1 MMTQKYTVGGM
12 SCSACSAA
20 VDRAVRQVDGV
31 EDVSVSLMANRMTVR
46 YDPEKTNDDTICT
59 AVARAGYSA
68 IVDDGTPRENPDE
81 VRYRD
86 LCRRLWK
93 SVVFAL
99 VMMYVTMGHMIG
111 LPLPPIIDPN
121 AGALTPLWNG
131 LLQLCLAFPVMW
143 INRSYYRDG
152 LRGAIHGSANMN
164 TLIALGSGTSFLYG
178 IYVLVKMALGAA
190 GGATIMHLSHELH
203 FESVT
208 MILALITVGR
218 TLELRAR
225 RRTSDAVRKLLD
237 LAPKT
242 AEVRRGNEI
251 VTIPADTLVSGDI
264 VLIRAGGGIPCD
276 GVILTGG
283 GASDES
289 VITGESVPVEKNA
302 GDTLICGTI
311 LVTGYAEMRAESVGE
326 ETTVAKIAAMV
337 EEAATSKA
345 PVQKLADKISRIF
358 VPVVCS
364 IALVT
369 FILWWGLSGN
379 LDTAVSFGI
388 SVLVISCPCAL
399 GLASPTAIMCGI
411 GRGAEC
417 GILIKSADAIDAL
430 NKANVVTLDKTGTIT
445 EGRMELTEI
454 YPVGEMPKDV
464 LAAYGAA
471 LESASEHPI
480 GRAIVSAY
488 TGEIPECTDYDV
500 TFGGGVSGVIDGRRY
515 FCGNASYLASV
526 GIGGIEDTIR
536 EIADDLARRGL
547 TPVYFAREQV
557 KFACERDEGAC
568 ERIEGVFAIGDRIK
582 ATSPAAV
589 QSMRTAGCEVVMLTG
604 DNPVTAE
611 AIAKEAGITRVVAQ
625 VKPEGKAAV
634 VESLMDGSYF
644 GDTVRRTVVMVG
656 DGVNDA
662 PALAKADCG
671 IAIGQGTDIA
681 IASAGVVLVRSDLGD
696 AARAIRLSRAIMRNV
711 AENLLWAFLYNLICI
726 PIAAGLLYPLFQLK
740 LTPMIAAAAMSL
752 SSVCVVL
759 NALRLRRWR
768 G

>member
-1 MMTQKYTVGGM
+1 MTTQKYTVGGM

-20 VDRAVRQVDGV
+20 VDRAVRQVAGV
-31 EDVSVSLMANRMTVR
+31 EDVSVSLMANRMTVL
-46 YDPEKTNDDTICT
+46 YDPAKTNDEAICA
-59 AVARAGYSA
+59 AVDRAGYSA
-68 IVDDGTPRENPDE
+68 AVDDGTPREDPDA

-86 LCRRLWK
+86 LRGRLWK
-93 SVVFAL
+93 SIIFAL
-99 VMMYVTMGHMIG
+99 IMMYVTMGHMIG
-111 LPLPPIIDPN
+111 LPLPPFIDPE
-121 AGALTPLWNG
+121 AGMLTPLWNG
-131 LLQLCLAFPVMW
+131 LLQLCLAVPVMW

-152 LRGAIHGSANMN
+152 LRGALHGSANMN
-164 TLIALGSGTSFLYG
+164 TLIALGSGASFVYG
-178 IYVLVKMALGAA
+178 IYILVKMVIGAV
-190 GGATIMHLSHELH
+190 GGAHIMHLTHELH

-242 AEVRRGNEI
+242 AEVRRGDEV
-251 VTIPADTLVSGDI
+251 VTIPADTLVSGDV

-276 GVILTGG
+276 GVIVTGG

-289 VITGESVPVEKNA
+289 VITGESVPVEKA
-302 GDTLICGTI
+302 VGDKLICGTI

-345 PVQKLADKISRIF
+345 PVQKLADKISGIF

-369 FILWWGLSGN
+369 FVIWWIASGS

-445 EGRMELTEI
+445 EGKMELAEVYVT
-454 YPVGEMPKDV
+454 GEMQAATLK
-464 LAAYGAA
+464 AYGAA

-480 GRAIVSAY
+480 GRAIVAGY
-488 TGEIPECTDYDV
+488 TGELPECVDYDV
-500 TFGGGVSGVIDGRRY
+500 TFGGGVSGVIGGVRY
-515 FCGNASYLASV
+515 YCGNAAYLASV
-526 GIGGIEDTIR
+526 GIAMTEVSKTA
-536 EIADDLARRGL
+536 EDLARRGL
-547 TPVYFAREQV
+547 TPVYFADTQ
-557 KFACERDEGAC
+557 
-568 ERIEGVFAIGDRIK
+568 IEGIFALGDRIK
-582 ATSPAAV
+582 ETSPAAV
-589 QSMRTAGCEVVMLTG
+589 QSMRAAGCEVVMLTG

-611 AIAKEAGITRVVAQ
+611 AIAAQAGITKIVAQ

-634 VESLMDGSYF
+634 IESLMDGSYF
-644 GDTVRRTVVMVG
+644 GDTTRRTVVMVG

-696 AARAIRLSRAIMRNV
+696 ASRAIRLSRAIMRNV

-726 PIAAGLLYPLFQLK
+726 PIAAGALYPLFQLK

>member
-1 MMTQKYTVGGM
+1 MTTQKYTVGGM

-20 VDRAVRQVDGV
+20 VDRAVRQVAGV
-31 EDVSVSLMANRMTVR
+31 EDVSVSLMANRMTVL
-46 YDPEKTNDDTICT
+46 YDPAKTNDEAICT
-59 AVARAGYSA
+59 AVDRAGYSA
-68 IVDDGTPRENPDE
+68 AVDDGTPREDPDA

-86 LCRRLWK
+86 LRGRLWK
-93 SVVFAL
+93 SIIFAL
-99 VMMYVTMGHMIG
+99 IMMYVTMGHMIG
-111 LPLPPIIDPN
+111 LPLPPFIDPE
-121 AGALTPLWNG
+121 AGLLTPLWNG
-131 LLQLCLAFPVMW
+131 LLQLCLAVPVMW

-152 LRGAIHGSANMN
+152 LRGALHGSANMN
-164 TLIALGSGTSFLYG
+164 TLIALGSGASFVYG
-178 IYVLVKMALGAA
+178 IYILVKMVIGAV
-190 GGATIMHLSHELH
+190 GGAHIMHLTHELH

-242 AEVRRGNEI
+242 AEVRRGDEV

-276 GVILTGG
+276 GVIVTGG

-289 VITGESVPVEKNA
+289 VITGESVPVEKA
-302 GDTLICGTI
+302 VGDKLICGTI

-345 PVQKLADKISRIF
+345 PVQKLADKISGIF

-369 FILWWGLSGN
+369 FVIWWIASGS

-445 EGRMELTEI
+445 EGKMELAEVHT
-454 YPVGEMPKDV
+454 VGAMDAEV
-464 LAAYGAA
+464 LKAYGAA

-480 GRAIVSAY
+480 GRAIVAGY
-488 TGEIPECTDYDV
+488 TGELPECVDYDV
-500 TFGGGVSGVIDGRRY
+500 TFGGGVSGVIGGVRY
-515 FCGNASYLASV
+515 YCGNASYLASV
-526 GIGGIEDTIR
+526 GIAVTDVSKTAE
-536 EIADDLARRGL
+536 DLARRGL
-547 TPVYFAREQV
+547 TPVYFADTQ
-557 KFACERDEGAC
+557 
-568 ERIEGVFAIGDRIK
+568 IEGIFALGDRIK
-582 ATSPAAV
+582 ETSPAAV
-589 QSMRTAGCEVVMLTG
+589 QSMRAAGCEVVMLTG

-611 AIAKEAGITRVVAQ
+611 AIAAQAGITKIVAQ

-644 GDTVRRTVVMVG
+644 GDTTRRTVVMVG

-726 PIAAGLLYPLFQLK
+726 PIAAGVLYPLFQLK

>member
-1 MMTQKYTVGGM
+1 MTTQKYTVGGM

-20 VDRAVRQVDGV
+20 VDRAVRQVAGV
-31 EDVSVSLMANRMTVR
+31 EDVSVSLMANRMTVL
-46 YDPEKTNDDTICT
+46 YDPAKTNDEAICT
-59 AVARAGYSA
+59 AVDRAGYSA
-68 IVDDGTPRENPDE
+68 AVDDGTPREDPDA

-86 LCRRLWK
+86 LRGRLWK
-93 SVVFAL
+93 SIIFAL
-99 VMMYVTMGHMIG
+99 IMMYVTMGHMIG
-111 LPLPPIIDPN
+111 LPLPPFIDPE
-121 AGALTPLWNG
+121 AGLLTPLWNG
-131 LLQLCLAFPVMW
+131 LLQLCLAVPVMW

-152 LRGAIHGSANMN
+152 LRGALHGSANMN
-164 TLIALGSGTSFLYG
+164 TLIALGSGASFVYG
-178 IYVLVKMALGAA
+178 IYILVKMVIGAV
-190 GGATIMHLSHELH
+190 GGAHIMHLTHELH

-242 AEVRRGNEI
+242 AEVRRGDEV

-276 GVILTGG
+276 GVIVTGG

-289 VITGESVPVEKNA
+289 VITGESVPVEKA
-302 GDTLICGTI
+302 VGDKLICGTI

-345 PVQKLADKISRIF
+345 PVQKLADKISGIF

-369 FILWWGLSGN
+369 FVIWWIASGS

-445 EGRMELTEI
+445 EGKMELAEVHA
-454 YPVGEMPKDV
+454 VGAMDAEV
-464 LAAYGAA
+464 LKAYGAA

-480 GRAIVSAY
+480 GRAIVAGY
-488 TGEIPECTDYDV
+488 TGELPECVDYDV
-500 TFGGGVSGVIDGRRY
+500 TFGGGVSGVIGGVRY
-515 FCGNASYLASV
+515 YCGNASYLASV
-526 GIGGIEDTIR
+526 GIAVTEASKTA
-536 EIADDLARRGL
+536 EDLARRGL
-547 TPVYFAREQV
+547 TPVYFANTQ
-557 KFACERDEGAC
+557 
-568 ERIEGVFAIGDRIK
+568 IEGIFALGDRIK
-582 ATSPAAV
+582 ETSPAAV
-589 QSMRTAGCEVVMLTG
+589 QSMRAAGCEVVMLTG

-611 AIAKEAGITRVVAQ
+611 AIAAQAGITKIVAQ

-644 GDTVRRTVVMVG
+644 GDTTRRTVVMVG

-726 PIAAGLLYPLFQLK
+726 PIAAGVLYPLFQLK

>member
-1 MMTQKYTVGGM
+1 MTTQKYTVGGM

-20 VDRAVRQVDGV
+20 VDRAVRQVAGV
-31 EDVSVSLMANRMTVR
+31 EDVSVSLMANRMTVL
-46 YDPEKTNDDTICT
+46 YDPAKTNDEAICT
-59 AVARAGYSA
+59 AVDRAGYSA
-68 IVDDGTPRENPDE
+68 AVDDGTPREDPDA

-86 LCRRLWK
+86 LRGRLWK
-93 SVVFAL
+93 SIIFAL
-99 VMMYVTMGHMIG
+99 IMMYVTMGHMIG
-111 LPLPPIIDPN
+111 LPLPPFIDPE
-121 AGALTPLWNG
+121 AGLLTPLWNG
-131 LLQLCLAFPVMW
+131 LLQLCLAVPVMW

-152 LRGAIHGSANMN
+152 LRGALHGSANMN
-164 TLIALGSGTSFLYG
+164 TLIALGSGASFVYG
-178 IYVLVKMALGAA
+178 IYILVKMVIGAV
-190 GGATIMHLSHELH
+190 GGAHIMHLTHELH

-242 AEVRRGNEI
+242 AEVRRGDEV

-276 GVILTGG
+276 GVIVTGG

-289 VITGESVPVEKNA
+289 VITGESVPVEKA
-302 GDTLICGTI
+302 VGDKLICGTI

-345 PVQKLADKISRIF
+345 PVQKLADKISGIF

-369 FILWWGLSGN
+369 FVIWWIASGS

-430 NKANVVTLDKTGTIT
+430 NKSNVVTLDKTGTIT
-445 EGRMELTEI
+445 EGKMELAEVHA
-454 YPVGEMPKDV
+454 VGAMDAEV
-464 LAAYGAA
+464 LKAYGAA

-480 GRAIVSAY
+480 GRAIVAGY
-488 TGEIPECTDYDV
+488 TGELPECVDYDV
-500 TFGGGVSGVIDGRRY
+500 TFGGGVSGVIGGVRY
-515 FCGNASYLASV
+515 YCGNASYLASV
-526 GIGGIEDTIR
+526 GIAVTDVSKTAE
-536 EIADDLARRGL
+536 DLARRGL
-547 TPVYFAREQV
+547 TPVYFADTQ
-557 KFACERDEGAC
+557 
-568 ERIEGVFAIGDRIK
+568 IEGIFALGDRIK
-582 ATSPAAV
+582 ETSPTAV
-589 QSMRTAGCEVVMLTG
+589 QSMRAAGCEVVMLTG

-611 AIAKEAGITRVVAQ
+611 AIAAQAGITKIVAQ

-644 GDTVRRTVVMVG
+644 GDTTRRTVVMVG

-726 PIAAGLLYPLFQLK
+726 PIAAGVLYPLFQLK

>member
-1 MMTQKYTVGGM
+1 MTTQKYTVGGM

-20 VDRAVRQVDGV
+20 VDRAVRQVAGV
-31 EDVSVSLMANRMTVR
+31 EDVSVSLMANRMTVL
-46 YDPEKTNDDTICT
+46 YDPAKTNDEAICT
-59 AVARAGYSA
+59 AVDRAGYSA
-68 IVDDGTPRENPDE
+68 AVDDGTPREDPDA

-86 LCRRLWK
+86 LRGRLWK
-93 SVVFAL
+93 SIIFAL
-99 VMMYVTMGHMIG
+99 IMMYVTMGHMIG
-111 LPLPPIIDPN
+111 LPLPPFIDPE
-121 AGALTPLWNG
+121 AGLLTPLWNG
-131 LLQLCLAFPVMW
+131 LLQLCLAVPVMW

-152 LRGAIHGSANMN
+152 LRGALHGSANMN
-164 TLIALGSGTSFLYG
+164 TLIALGSGASFVYG
-178 IYVLVKMALGAA
+178 IYILVKMVIGAV
-190 GGATIMHLSHELH
+190 GGAHIMHLTHELH

-242 AEVRRGNEI
+242 AEVRRGDEV

-276 GVILTGG
+276 GVIVTGG

-289 VITGESVPVEKNA
+289 VITGESVPVEKA
-302 GDTLICGTI
+302 VGDKLICGTI

-345 PVQKLADKISRIF
+345 PVQKLADKISGIF

-369 FILWWGLSGN
+369 FVIWWIASGS

-445 EGRMELTEI
+445 EGKMELAEVHA
-454 YPVGEMPKDV
+454 VGAMDAEV
-464 LAAYGAA
+464 LKAYGAA

-480 GRAIVSAY
+480 GRAIVAGY
-488 TGEIPECTDYDV
+488 TGELPECVDYDV
-500 TFGGGVSGVIDGRRY
+500 TFGGGVSGVIGGVRY
-515 FCGNASYLASV
+515 YCGNASYLASV
-526 GIGGIEDTIR
+526 GIAVTDVSKTAE
-536 EIADDLARRGL
+536 DLARRGL
-547 TPVYFAREQV
+547 TPVYFADTQ
-557 KFACERDEGAC
+557 
-568 ERIEGVFAIGDRIK
+568 IEGIFALGDRIK
-582 ATSPAAV
+582 ETSPAAV
-589 QSMRTAGCEVVMLTG
+589 QSMRAAGCEVVMLTG

-611 AIAKEAGITRVVAQ
+611 AIAAQAGITKIVAQ

-644 GDTVRRTVVMVG
+644 GDTTRRTVVMVG

-726 PIAAGLLYPLFQLK
+726 PIAAGVLYPLFQLK

>member
-1 MMTQKYTVGGM
+1 MTTQKYTVGGM

-20 VDRAVRQVDGV
+20 VDRAVRQVAGV
-31 EDVSVSLMANRMTVR
+31 EDVSVSLMANRMTVL
-46 YDPEKTNDDTICT
+46 YDPAKTNDEAICT
-59 AVARAGYSA
+59 AVDRAGYSA
-68 IVDDGTPRENPDE
+68 AVDDGTPREDPDA

-86 LCRRLWK
+86 LRGRLWK
-93 SVVFAL
+93 SIIFAL
-99 VMMYVTMGHMIG
+99 IMMYVTMGHMIG
-111 LPLPPIIDPN
+111 LPLPPFIDPE
-121 AGALTPLWNG
+121 AGLLTPLWNG
-131 LLQLCLAFPVMW
+131 LLQLCLAVPVMW

-152 LRGAIHGSANMN
+152 LRGALHGSANMN
-164 TLIALGSGTSFLYG
+164 TLIALGSGASFVYG
-178 IYVLVKMALGAA
+178 IYILVKMVIGAV
-190 GGATIMHLSHELH
+190 GGAHIMHLTHELH

-242 AEVRRGNEI
+242 AEVRRGDEV

-276 GVILTGG
+276 GVIVTGG

-289 VITGESVPVEKNA
+289 VITGESVPVEKA
-302 GDTLICGTI
+302 VGDKLICGTI

-345 PVQKLADKISRIF
+345 PVQKLADKISGIF

-369 FILWWGLSGN
+369 FVIWWIASGS

-411 GRGAEC
+411 GRSAEC

-445 EGRMELTEI
+445 EGKMELAEVHA
-454 YPVGEMPKDV
+454 VGAMDAEV
-464 LAAYGAA
+464 LKAYGAA

-480 GRAIVSAY
+480 GRAIVAGY
-488 TGEIPECTDYDV
+488 TGELPECVDYDV
-500 TFGGGVSGVIDGRRY
+500 TFGGGVSGVIGGVRY
-515 FCGNASYLASV
+515 YCGNASYLASV
-526 GIGGIEDTIR
+526 GIAVTDVSKTAE
-536 EIADDLARRGL
+536 ELARRGL
-547 TPVYFAREQV
+547 TPVYFANTQ
-557 KFACERDEGAC
+557 
-568 ERIEGVFAIGDRIK
+568 IEGIFALGDRIK
-582 ATSPAAV
+582 ETSPAAV
-589 QSMRTAGCEVVMLTG
+589 QSMRAAGCEVVMLTG

-611 AIAKEAGITRVVAQ
+611 AIAAQAGITKIVAQ

-644 GDTVRRTVVMVG
+644 GDTTRRTVVMVG

-726 PIAAGLLYPLFQLK
+726 PIAAGVLYPLFQLK

>member
-1 MMTQKYTVGGM
+1 MTTQKYTVGGM

-20 VDRAVRQVDGV
+20 VDRAVRQVAGV
-31 EDVSVSLMANRMTVR
+31 EDVSVSLMANRMTVL
-46 YDPEKTNDDTICT
+46 YDPAKTNDEAICT
-59 AVARAGYSA
+59 AVDRAGYSA
-68 IVDDGTPRENPDE
+68 AVDDGTQREDPDA

-86 LCRRLWK
+86 LRGRLWK
-93 SVVFAL
+93 SIIFAL
-99 VMMYVTMGHMIG
+99 IMMYVTMGHMIG
-111 LPLPPIIDPN
+111 LPLPPFIDPE
-121 AGALTPLWNG
+121 AGMLTPLWNG
-131 LLQLCLAFPVMW
+131 LLQLCLAVPVMW

-152 LRGAIHGSANMN
+152 LRGALHGSANMN
-164 TLIALGSGTSFLYG
+164 TLIALGSGASFVYG
-178 IYVLVKMALGAA
+178 IYILVKMVIGAV
-190 GGATIMHLSHELH
+190 GGAHIMHLTHELH

-242 AEVRRGNEI
+242 AEVRRGDEV

-276 GVILTGG
+276 GVIVTGG

-289 VITGESVPVEKNA
+289 VITGESVPVEKA
-302 GDTLICGTI
+302 VGDKLICGTI

-345 PVQKLADKISRIF
+345 PVQKLADKISGIF

-369 FILWWGLSGN
+369 FVIWWIASGS

-445 EGRMELTEI
+445 EGKMELAE
-454 YPVGEMPKDV
+454 VHAAGAMDV
-464 LAAYGAA
+464 ETLKAYGAA

-480 GRAIVSAY
+480 GRAIVAGY
-488 TGEIPECTDYDV
+488 TGELPECVDYDV
-500 TFGGGVSGVIDGRRY
+500 TFGGGVSGVIDGVRY
-515 FCGNASYLASV
+515 YCGNASYLASV
-526 GIGGIEDTIR
+526 GIAVTDVSKTAE
-536 EIADDLARRGL
+536 DLARRGL
-547 TPVYFAREQV
+547 TPVYFADTQ
-557 KFACERDEGAC
+557 
-568 ERIEGVFAIGDRIK
+568 IEGIFALGDRIK
-582 ATSPAAV
+582 ETSPAAV
-589 QSMRTAGCEVVMLTG
+589 QSMRAAGCEVVMLTG

-611 AIAKEAGITRVVAQ
+611 AIAKEAGITKIVAQ

-644 GDTVRRTVVMVG
+644 GDTTRRTVVMVG

-696 AARAIRLSRAIMRNV
+696 ASRAIRLSRAIMRNV

-726 PIAAGLLYPLFQLK
+726 PIAAGALYPLFQLK

>member
-1 MMTQKYTVGGM
+1 MTTQKYTVGGM

-20 VDRAVRQVDGV
+20 VDRAVRQVPGV
-31 EDVSVSLMANRMTVR
+31 EDVSVSLMANRMTVL
-46 YDPEKTNDDTICT
+46 YDPAKTNDEAICT
-59 AVARAGYSA
+59 AVDRAGYSA
-68 IVDDGTPRENPDE
+68 AVDDGTQREDPDA

-86 LCRRLWK
+86 LRGRLWK
-93 SVVFAL
+93 SIIFAL
-99 VMMYVTMGHMIG
+99 IMMYVTMGHMIG
-111 LPLPPIIDPN
+111 LPLPPFIDPE
-121 AGALTPLWNG
+121 AGMLTPLWNG
-131 LLQLCLAFPVMW
+131 LLQLCLAVPVMW

-152 LRGAIHGSANMN
+152 LRGALHGSANMN
-164 TLIALGSGTSFLYG
+164 TLIALGSGASFVYG
-178 IYVLVKMALGAA
+178 IYILVKMVIGAV
-190 GGATIMHLSHELH
+190 GGAHIMHLTHELH

-242 AEVRRGNEI
+242 AEVRRGDEV

-276 GVILTGG
+276 GVIVTGG

-289 VITGESVPVEKNA
+289 VITGESVPVEKA
-302 GDTLICGTI
+302 VGDKLICGTI

-345 PVQKLADKISRIF
+345 PVQKLADKISGIF

-364 IALVT
+364 IALIT
-369 FILWWGLSGN
+369 FVIWWIASGS

-445 EGRMELTEI
+445 EGKMELAEVHA
-454 YPVGEMPKDV
+454 VGAMDV
-464 LAAYGAA
+464 ETLKAYGAA

-480 GRAIVSAY
+480 GRAIVAGY
-488 TGEIPECTDYDV
+488 TGELPECVDYDV
-500 TFGGGVSGVIDGRRY
+500 TFGGGVSGVIGGVRY
-515 FCGNASYLASV
+515 YCGNASYLASV
-526 GIGGIEDTIR
+526 GIAVTEVSKTA
-536 EIADDLARRGL
+536 EDLARRGL
-547 TPVYFAREQV
+547 TPVYFADTQ
-557 KFACERDEGAC
+557 
-568 ERIEGVFAIGDRIK
+568 IEGIFALGDRIK

-589 QSMRTAGCEVVMLTG
+589 QSMRAAGCEVVMLTG

-611 AIAKEAGITRVVAQ
+611 AIAAQAGITKIVAQ

-644 GDTVRRTVVMVG
+644 GDTTRRTVVMVG

-726 PIAAGLLYPLFQLK
+726 PIAAGALYPLLQLK

>member
-1 MMTQKYTVGGM
+1 MTTQKYVVGGM

-20 VDRAVRQVDGV
+20 VDRAVRQMDGV
-31 EDVSVSLMANRMTVR
+31 EDVAVSLMANRMTVR
-46 YDPEKTNDDTICT
+46 YDPAKTNDETICA
-59 AVARAGYSA
+59 AVDRAGYSA
-68 IVDDGTPRENPDE
+68 AVDDGTPREDPDE

-86 LCRRLWK
+86 LRGRLWK

-99 VMMYVTMGHMIG
+99 IMMYVTMGHMIA
-111 LPLPPIIDPN
+111 LPLPSIIDPE
-121 AGALTPLWNG
+121 AGMLTPLWNG

-164 TLIALGSGTSFLYG
+164 TLIALGSGASFLYG
-178 IYVLVKMALGAA
+178 IYVLVKMVI
-190 GGATIMHLSHELH
+190 GATTGAHIMHLSHELH

-242 AEVRRGNEI
+242 AEVRRGDEI
-251 VTIPADTLVSGDI
+251 VTIPADTLTAGDI
-264 VLIRAGGGIPCD
+264 VLIRAGSGIPCD
-276 GVILTGG
+276 GVIVTGG

-289 VITGESVPVEKNA
+289 VITGESVPVEKNV

-345 PVQKLADKISRIF
+345 PVQKLADKISGIF

-364 IALVT
+364 IALLT
-369 FILWWGLSGN
+369 FIIWWIASGS

-430 NKANVVTLDKTGTIT
+430 NKAKVVTLDKTGTIT
-445 EGRMELTEI
+445 EGKMELTEI
-454 YPVGEMPKDV
+454 YPVGGMDKAT

-488 TGEIPECTDYDV
+488 TGEMPECTDYDV
-500 TFGGGVSGVIDGRRY
+500 TFGGGVSGRIGGRRY
-515 FCGNASYLASV
+515 FCGNASYLVSV
-526 GIGGIEDTIR
+526 GIVSMDDTIQK
-536 EIADDLARRGL
+536 IADDLARRGL
-547 TPVYFAREQV
+547 TPVYFA
-557 KFACERDEGAC
+557 G

-589 QSMRTAGCEVVMLTG
+589 QSMREAGCEVVMLTG

-644 GDTVRRTVVMVG
+644 GDTTRRTVVMVG

-696 AARAIRLSRAIMRNV
+696 AARSIRLSRAIMRNV
-711 AENLLWAFLYNLICI
+711 AENFLWAFLYNLICI
-726 PIAAGLLYPLFQLK
+726 PIAAGLLYPLFHLK

-759 NALRLRRWR
+759 NALRLRHWR

>member
-1 MMTQKYTVGGM
+1 MVTQKYVVGGM
-12 SCSACSAA
+12 SCSACSAS
-20 VDRAVRQVDGV
+20 VDRAVRQVAGV

-46 YDPEKTNDDTICT
+46 YDPAQTNDEAICA
-59 AVARAGYSA
+59 AVDHAGYSA
-68 IVDDGTPRENPDE
+68 AVDDGTPREDPDE

-86 LCRRLWK
+86 LRGRLWK
-93 SVVFAL
+93 SVLFAL
-99 VMMYVTMGHMIG
+99 IMMYVTMGHMIG
-111 LPLPPIIDPN
+111 LPLPPFIDPE

-131 LLQLCLAFPVMW
+131 ILQICLAVPVMW

-164 TLIALGSGTSFLYG
+164 TLIALGSGASFVYG
-178 IYVLVKMALGAA
+178 VYILVKMAIGAA
-190 GGATIMHLSHELH
+190 GGTHIMHLTHELH

-225 RRTSDAVRKLLD
+225 RRTSDAVHKLLD

-242 AEVRRGNEI
+242 AEVRRGDAV

-276 GVILTGG
+276 GVIVTGG

-289 VITGESVPVEKNA
+289 VITGESVPVEKA
-302 GDTLICGTI
+302 IGDKLICGTI
-311 LVTGYAEMRAESVGE
+311 LLTGYAEMRAESVGE

-345 PVQKLADKISRIF
+345 PVQKLADKISGIF

-369 FILWWGLSGN
+369 FVIWWIASGS

-445 EGRMELTEI
+445 EGKMELAEV
-454 YPVGEMPKDV
+454 YPVGDKNAET
-464 LAAYGAA
+464 LRAYGAA

-480 GRAIVSAY
+480 GRAIVAGY
-488 TGEIPECTDYDV
+488 TGTVPTCTDYDV
-500 TFGGGVSGVIDGRRY
+500 TFGGGVSGVIDGVRY
-515 FCGNASYLASV
+515 YCGNAAYLASV
-526 GIGGIEDTIR
+526 GIAVTEASNTA
-536 EIADDLARRGL
+536 EELSRRGL
-547 TPVYFAREQV
+547 TTVYFADT
-557 KFACERDEGAC
+557 K
-568 ERIEGVFAIGDRIK
+568 IEGIFALGDRIK
-582 ATSPAAV
+582 ETSPSAV
-589 QSMRTAGCEVVMLTG
+589 QSMRAAGCEVVMLTG

-611 AIAKEAGITRVVAQ
+611 AIAAQVGITRIVAQ

-634 VESLMDGSYF
+634 IESLMDGSYF
-644 GDTVRRTVVMVG
+644 GDTTRRTVVMVG

-726 PIAAGLLYPLFQLK
+726 PVAAGALYPLIGLK

-752 SSVCVVL
+752 SSICVVL
-759 NALRLRRWR
+759 NALRLRKWR

>member
-1 MMTQKYTVGGM
+1 MVTQKYVVGGM
-12 SCSACSAA
+12 SCSACSAS
-20 VDRAVRQVDGV
+20 VDRAVRQVAGV

-46 YDPEKTNDDTICT
+46 YDPAQANDAAICA
-59 AVARAGYSA
+59 AVDHAGYSA
-68 IVDDGTPRENPDE
+68 AVDDGTPREDPDE
-81 VRYRD
+81 ARYRD
-86 LCRRLWK
+86 LRGRLWK
-93 SVVFAL
+93 SVLFAL
-99 VMMYVTMGHMIG
+99 IMMYVTMGHMIG
-111 LPLPPIIDPN
+111 LPLPPFIDPE

-131 LLQLCLAFPVMW
+131 ILQLCLAVPVMW

-152 LRGAIHGSANMN
+152 LRGAVHGSANMN
-164 TLIALGSGTSFLYG
+164 TLIALGSGASFVYG
-178 IYVLVKMALGAA
+178 VYVLVKMAIGAA
-190 GGATIMHLSHELH
+190 GGTHIMHLTHELH

-225 RRTSDAVRKLLD
+225 RRTSDAVHKLLD

-242 AEVRRGNEI
+242 AEVRRGDAV

-276 GVILTGG
+276 GVIVTGG

-289 VITGESVPVEKNA
+289 VITGESVPVEKA
-302 GDTLICGTI
+302 IGDKLICGTI
-311 LVTGYAEMRAESVGE
+311 LLTGYAEMRAESVGE

-345 PVQKLADKISRIF
+345 PVQKLADKISGIF

-369 FILWWGLSGN
+369 FVIWWIASGS

-445 EGRMELTEI
+445 EGKMELAEV
-454 YPVGEMPKDV
+454 YPVGDKNAET
-464 LAAYGAA
+464 LRAYGAS

-480 GRAIVSAY
+480 GRAIVAGY
-488 TGEIPECTDYDV
+488 TGTVPTCTDYDV
-500 TFGGGVSGVIDGRRY
+500 TFGGGVSGVIDGVRY
-515 FCGNASYLASV
+515 YCGNAAYLASV
-526 GIGGIEDTIR
+526 GIAVTEVSNTAEELSR
-536 EIADDLARRGL
+536 CGL
-547 TPVYFAREQV
+547 TPVYFADT
-557 KFACERDEGAC
+557 K
-568 ERIEGVFAIGDRIK
+568 IEGIFALGDRIK
-582 ATSPAAV
+582 ETSPSAV
-589 QSMRTAGCEVVMLTG
+589 QSMRAAGCEVVMLTG

-611 AIAKEAGITRVVAQ
+611 AIAAQAGITRIVAQ

-634 VESLMDGSYF
+634 IESLMDGSYF
-644 GDTVRRTVVMVG
+644 GDTTRRTVVMVG

-726 PIAAGLLYPLFQLK
+726 PIAAGLLYPLLQLK

-759 NALRLRRWR
+759 NALRLRKWR